1 MVHMECWKEP
11 VLWCCGV
18 IKINKRKQQ
27 TNSIKCV
34 MCTRS
39 LFIMW
44 SIQNEIVQTVFFY
57 TGTFYVTTAR
67 HFLYHVRKFWMR
79 NSSCFCSKIFDVHF
93 SPDFNK
99 MFVDKQAVSITVAS
113 KHAHQLFRCSVFIE
127 RAWLIILDI
136 KPLDIH
142 FYYDV
147 TPFTNLRV
155 LMLWLLDEFRGWICV
170 WLLTHC
176 QDREWNFLKPLSENP
191 IFGIFLV
198 LLSSVWLFLRNIGDF
213 GNLVENIGGFVPNIG
228 GLEPFLTEDQL
239 TKRSTQ

>member
-1 MVHMECWKEP
+1 MNAANLCAMHCTLETNQLNVNHVNSNGLLWQMEGNNISYGPHIDRWKYTIKEWHDNGHEWSLYRIALFDFMVHMECWKEP

-155 LMLWLLDEFRGWICV
+155 LMLWLLD
-170 WLLTHC
+170 
-176 QDREWNFLKPLSENP
+176 
-191 IFGIFLV
+191 
-198 LLSSVWLFLRNIGDF
+198 
-213 GNLVENIGGFVPNIG
+213 
-228 GLEPFLTEDQL
+228 
-239 TKRSTQ
+239 